1 MNRWYEM
8 INIKPQTTKKII
20 EQKVEYL
27 VPGMEVARDIYTTD
41 GSALANEGTIINKSL
56 IEKLKNW
63 KIEKVDIFAE
73 VVDNPIVDL
82 KVQDFLNSYN
92 QSVTV
97 VQKAFDHIRESQ
109 EVPIETFTQAAD
121 EIVDNISDSSELIDQ
136 MYNLPECDD
145 YTFRH
150 NVNVSAIAA
159 LIATWLKFPQESIS
173 AIALAGLLHDVGKS
187 QLPPEILN
195 KPYRLAP
202 NDYELYKTHTTIG
215 YDLVS
220 KIPNIAQSIL
230 AGIMDH
236 HEREDGSG
244 YPNQLRSEDIH
255 PYAKIIAV
263 ADLFDESLTINCE
276 TPGAVSPYLSLS
288 KIRDEIPRIDAKAGL
303 IFMDNM
309 MNFISGNRVML
320 TNNQEGR
327 VVFVNKDKPSH
338 SIVQQDDG
346 TVIDLSTTKDI
357 SIHYVIK

>member
-1 MNRWYEM
+1 M
-8 INIKPQTTKKII
+8 INIKSQTTKKII

-27 VPGMEVARDIYTTD
+27 VPGMEVGHDIYTAD

-73 VVDNPIVDL
+73 ITDNPIVDPEI
-82 KVQDFLNSYN
+82 QQFLNSYN

-97 VQKAFDHIRESQ
+97 VQQAFDNIRQSQ
-109 EVPIETFTQAAD
+109 EVPIEAFTQTAD
-121 EIVDNISDSSELIDQ
+121 DIVDNISDNSNLIDQ
-136 MYNLPECDD
+136 IYNLPKCDD

-150 NVNVSAIAA
+150 SVNVSAIAA
-159 LIATWLKFPQESIS
+159 LIATWLKFPSESIS

-187 QLPPEILN
+187 QLPLEILN
-195 KPYRLAP
+195 KPYKLAP
-202 NDYELYKTHTTIG
+202 QEYELYKTHTAIG
-215 YDLVS
+215 YELAN
-220 KIPNIAQSIL
+220 KIPNIAQSVL
-230 AGIMDH
+230 LGIMDH

-244 YPNQLRSEDIH
+244 YPKQLRSDDIH

-263 ADLFDESLTINCE
+263 ADMFDESLTINCD

-288 KIRDEIPRIDAKAGL
+288 KIRDEIPRIDAKAGI

-320 TNNQEGR
+320 TNNQQGR

-346 TVIDLSTTKDI
+346 TVIDLSANKDI
-357 SIHYVIK
+357 SIHYVVK

>member
-1 MNRWYEM
+1 M
-8 INIKPQTTKKII
+8 IHIKSQAEKRII

-27 VPGMEVARDIYTTD
+27 VPGMEAARDIYTTD

-63 KIEKVDIFAE
+63 KIEKIDIFAE
-73 VVDNPIVDL
+73 IVDTQIVDP

-97 VQKAFDHIRESQ
+97 VQKAFDHIRKSK

-121 EIVDNISDSSELIDQ
+121 DIVDNVSDSSELIDQ

-173 AIALAGLLHDVGKS
+173 AVALAGLLHDVGKS
-187 QLPPEILN
+187 QLPERILN
-195 KPYRLAP
+195 KPYKLDP
-202 NDYELYKTHTTIG
+202 DDYELYKTHTALG
-215 YDLVS
+215 YELVS

-263 ADLFDESLTINCE
+263 ADIFDESLTINCE
-276 TPGAVSPYLSLS
+276 TPGAISPYLSLS
-288 KIRDEIPRIDAKAGL
+288 KIRDEIHRIDAKAGL

-320 TNNQEGR
+320 TNGQEGR

-346 TVIDLSTTKDI
+346 TVIDLSTAKDV